1 MRPSSVLSNERK
13 RLGQRASGGN
23 RVPMAGK
30 NQKSSHP
37 PKTTY
42 AAAKI
47 PPNDT
52 ASWSSANTG
61 GTKDVKS
68 K

>member
-13 RLGQRASGGN
+13 RLGQRSSGN
-23 RVPMAGK
+23 RVPMGK
-30 NQKSSHP
+30 QQKSSHP

-42 AAAKI
+42 ANKI

-61 GTKDVKS
+61 GIKDVKN